1 MTQGPS
7 VDGYGYGMDMDMNDN
22 NPTSCTDFPSVPT
35 LDDDPESI
43 ATVVQSFWGWTS
55 SVQAPPKLCE
65 SSLGRDDS
73 NEQ

>member
-43 ATVVQSFWGWTS
+43 ATVV
-55 SVQAPPKLCE
+55 
-65 SSLGRDDS
+65 
-73 NEQ
+73 